1 MTEISS
7 PPASVVTSIPRS
19 GVDAPRMFASVL
31 VANRGEIARRV
42 FRTLRRLGIRS
53 VAVFTD
59 ADADAPHAREAD
71 RAVRVPSYLDVDAVV
86 AAAVTSGAEAV
97 HPGYGFLSENAGFA
111 RACAAAGI
119 VFVGPGVEALEVMG
133 DKIRAKEH
141 VAAHDVPTVPGF
153 SAMGLSDDE
162 IAAEADRV
170 GYPLL
175 VKPSAGGGGKGMT
188 IATGPADLADALAT
202 ARRVAAAAFGD
213 DTLLLERLL
222 ERPRHIEV
230 QVLADAHGTTLS
242 LGERE
247 CTLQRRH
254 QKVIEEAPSP
264 VVDPETR
271 GRLGEAAVAAARS
284 VGYLGAGTVEFLV
297 AGDRLDEPFFIEM
310 NTRLQVEHPVTEM
323 VTGIDLVEQQ
333 LRVAAGFALDLPE
346 IRLEGHAIEA
356 RVYAETPS
364 RGYLPSTGTVS
375 LWHPGS
381 ARVDSA
387 VETGSVVSSLY
398 DPMIAKV
405 IAHGPDRESAIARL
419 DAALAETVV
428 LGVDTNIADL
438 RALLADAAVRAG
450 DLDTGLLDRRGTP
463 AAPEPSPTA
472 LAAVAERARADAETP
487 GDGSVWHR
495 VGAWRAGG
503 ATPARTVALE
513 DDDGRVHL
521 VSPAEVDARVT
532 GGPVEYWVHADRVAH
547 RLRLVSRRAAAERR
561 RTAAGRGPGV
571 VAPDLVAPLPG
582 TVVAVHVADADAVE
596 AGARLVTI
604 EAMKMEHTVTAP
616 HAGIVRLRTATGA
629 QVARDA
635 VVATVTPAVSEPDGH
650 AGASASAGNA
660 SRTSAIR
667 ATSVVGAAG
676 GAEDVRIAEDVR
688 ADVVRPG
695 VPGPRDRAGVASRT
709 SAIRATSVAGAAGG
723 AEDVRIAEDVR
734 ADAVP
739 PGVPGPRD
747 HAGTPASA
755 GTPGS
760 APTPASAPV
769 PAPAP
774 SPASATIP
782 SHKETL
788 P

>member
-1 MTEISS
+1 MTGVGEMVEVV
-7 PPASVVTSIPRS
+7 PTVASRSTADPRS
-19 GVDAPRMFASVL
+19 RAGASFPADVATAREPRLFSNVL

-53 VAVFTD
+53 IAVFTD
-59 ADADAPHAREAD
+59 ADADAPHVRDAD
-71 RAVRVPSYLDVDAVV
+71 HAVRVPSYLDVDAVV
-86 AAAVTSGAEAV
+86 ASAVTSGADAV

-111 RACAAAGI
+111 GACAAAGI

-141 VAAHDVPTVPGF
+141 VAAHQVPTVPGF
-153 SAMGLSDDE
+153 SAVGLGDDE
-162 IAAEADRV
+162 IAAKAERA

-188 IATGPADLADALAT
+188 VATGPGDLADALAT

-230 QVLADAHGTTLS
+230 QVLADAYGTTLS

-264 VVDPETR
+264 VVDARTR
-271 GRLGEAAVAAARS
+271 ARLGEAAVAAARS

-323 VTGIDLVEQQ
+323 ITGIDLVEQQ
-333 LRVAAGFALDLPE
+333 LRVAAGFPLELPE
-346 IRLEGHAIEA
+346 IRLDGHAIEA

-364 RGYLPSTGTVS
+364 RGYLPATGTVS

-387 VETGSVVSSLY
+387 VETGSVIGSQY

-405 IAHGPDRESAIARL
+405 IAHGPDRETALARL

-438 RALLADAAVRAG
+438 RALLAEPAVRAG

-463 AAPEPSPTA
+463 PAVEPTPDA
-472 LAAVAERARADAETP
+472 LGAVAQRVVESDVPTH
-487 GDGSVWHR
+487 DSVWGR

-503 ATPARTVALE
+503 AAAPRTVWLE
-513 DDDGRVHL
+513 DDAGQVHA
-521 VSPAEVDARVT
+521 VAPAAVDARVT
-532 GGPVEYWVHADRVAH
+532 GGPQQYWVHADGGAH
-547 RLRLVSRRAAAERR
+547 RLRVVSRRDAAARR
-561 RTAAGRGPGV
+561 RATAGRDPG
-571 VAPDLVAPLPG
+571 AIDPDLVSPLPG
-582 TVVAVHVADADAVE
+582 TVVAVHVTDGAPVE

-616 HAGIVRLRTATGA
+616 HAGAVRLRTAAGA
-629 QVARDA
+629 QVARDE
-635 VVATVTPAVSEPDGH
+635 VVATVTPMVPDSH
-650 AGASASAGNA
+650 DLAG
-660 SRTSAIR
+660 I
-667 ATSVVGAAG
+667 
-676 GAEDVRIAEDVR
+676 
-688 ADVVRPG
+688 
-695 VPGPRDRAGVASRT
+695 
-709 SAIRATSVAGAAGG
+709 
-723 AEDVRIAEDVR
+723 
-734 ADAVP
+734 
-739 PGVPGPRD
+739 
-747 HAGTPASA
+747 PASD
-755 GTPGS
+755 
-760 APTPASAPV
+760 PTP
-769 PAPAP
+769 
-774 SPASATIP
+774 SPE
-782 SHKETL
+782 ETH

>member
-1 MTEISS
+1 MSS
-7 PPASVVTSIPRS
+7 TPSTRPF
-19 GVDAPRMFASVL
+19 DSVL

-59 ADADAPHAREAD
+59 EDADAPHPREAD
-71 RAVRVPSYLDVDAVV
+71 HAVRVPSYLDVDAVV
-86 AAAVTSGAEAV
+86 MAAVASGADAV

-133 DKIRAKEH
+133 DKIRAKQH

-153 SAMGLSDDE
+153 SATGLSDPQ

-188 IATGPADLADALAT
+188 VATGPDDLADALAT

-222 ERPRHIEV
+222 QRPRHIEV

-264 VVDPETR
+264 VVGAAVR
-271 GRLGEAAVAAARS
+271 AALGEAAVAAARS

-310 NTRLQVEHPVTEM
+310 NTRLQVEHPVTEL

-333 LRVAAGFALDLPE
+333 LRVAAGFALELDE
-346 IRLEGHAIEA
+346 IRLDGHAIEA

-364 RGYLPSTGTVS
+364 RGYLPATGTVTY
-375 LWHPGS
+375 WHPGD

-387 VETGSVVSSLY
+387 VETGSVVSALY

-405 IAHGPDRESAIARL
+405 IAHGPDRETALARL
-419 DAALAETVV
+419 DAALAGTVV
-428 LGVDTNIADL
+428 LGVDTNLSDL
-438 RALLADAAVRAG
+438 RGLLADPAVRAG
-450 DLDTGLLDRRGTP
+450 HLDTGLLDRRGTP
-463 AAPEPSPTA
+463 EAPQPPTDA
-472 LAAVAERARADAETP
+472 LAAVAARVVAVADAGTS
-487 GDGSVWHR
+487 GDGSVWDR
-495 VGAWRAGG
+495 VGPWRAGG
-503 ATPARTVALE
+503 ASVSRTVSLE
-513 DDDGRVHL
+513 DDGGRVHA
-521 VSPAEVDARVT
+521 VAPAQVDAIVT
-532 GGPVEYWVHADRVAH
+532 GGPVEYWVHADGGAH
-547 RLRLVSRRAAAERR
+547 RLRVVSRRAAAERR
-561 RTAAGRGPGV
+561 RAGAGRAPGTV
-571 VAPDLVAPLPG
+571 DPDLVAPLPG
-582 TVVAVHVADADAVE
+582 TVVAVHAAEGDAVE

-604 EAMKMEHTVTAP
+604 EAMKMEHTVTSP
-616 HAGIVRLRTATGA
+616 HAGTVRLRTSPGA

-635 VVATVTPAVSEPDGH
+635 VVATVTPRAPEPVE
-650 AGASASAGNA
+650 GATREPARTPSAAREPARTPSAM
-660 SRTSAIR
+660 RTI
-667 ATSVVGAAG
+667 SVAEAPPE
-676 GAEDVRIAEDVR
+676 AEDARIAEDTH
-688 ADVVRPG
+688 ADVASSSPESED
-695 VPGPRDRAGVASRT
+695 PAG
-709 SAIRATSVAGAAGG
+709 I
-723 AEDVRIAEDVR
+723 
-734 ADAVP
+734 
-739 PGVPGPRD
+739 
-747 HAGTPASA
+747 PAS
-755 GTPGS
+755 
-760 APTPASAPV
+760 
-769 PAPAP
+769 APAP
-774 SPASATIP
+774 SPEENHS
-782 SHKETL
+782 
-788 P
+788 

>member
-1 MTEISS
+1 M
-7 PPASVVTSIPRS
+7 SIPPFS
-19 GVDAPRMFASVL
+19 CVL

-71 RAVRVPSYLDVDAVV
+71 HAVRVPSYLDVDAVV
-86 AAAVTSGAEAV
+86 EAAVSSGADAV

-111 RACAAAGI
+111 RACAAGGI

-153 SAMGLSDDE
+153 SATGLSDDE
-162 IAAEADRV
+162 IAAEADRA

-188 IATGPADLADALAT
+188 VATGPADLSDALAT

-230 QVLADAHGTTLS
+230 QVLADTHGTTLS

-264 VVDPETR
+264 VVDPATR
-271 GRLGEAAVAAARS
+271 ARLGEAAVAAARS
-284 VGYLGAGTVEFLV
+284 VEYLGAGTVEFLV

-333 LRVAAGFALDLPE
+333 LRVAAGFALELGE
-346 IRLEGHAIEA
+346 IRLDGHAIEA
-356 RVYAETPS
+356 RVYAETPA
-364 RGYLPSTGTVS
+364 RGYLPATGTVS

-387 VETGSVVSSLY
+387 VETGSVISSLY

-405 IAHGPDRESAIARL
+405 IAHGPDRKTALARL
-419 DAALAETVV
+419 DAALADTVV

-438 RALLADAAVRAG
+438 RALLADPAVRAG

-463 AAPEPSPTA
+463 EAPEPSQAA
-472 LAAVAERARADAETP
+472 LAAVAQRAADAGTP
-487 GDGSVWHR
+487 ADGSVWGR

-503 ATPARTVALE
+503 AAAARPVSLE
-513 DDDGRVHL
+513 DDAGQVHAVAPASGRAV
-521 VSPAEVDARVT
+521 VV
-532 GGPVEYWVHADRVAH
+532 GGPNEYWVHADGGAH
-547 RLRLVSRRAAAERR
+547 RLRVVSRRDAAQRR
-561 RTAAGRGPGV
+561 RTAAGRAPGAV
-571 VAPDLVAPLPG
+571 DPDLVAPLPG
-582 TVVAVHVADADAVE
+582 TVVAVHVVDGDSVE
-596 AGARLVTI
+596 AGARLLTI
-604 EAMKMEHTVTAP
+604 EAMKMEHTVVAP
-616 HAGIVRLRTATGA
+616 HAGTVRLRTSAGS

-635 VVATVTPAVSEPDGH
+635 VVATVSPEIPQSHD
-650 AGASASAGNA
+650 SAG
-660 SRTSAIR
+660 
-667 ATSVVGAAG
+667 
-676 GAEDVRIAEDVR
+676 
-688 ADVVRPG
+688 
-695 VPGPRDRAGVASRT
+695 
-709 SAIRATSVAGAAGG
+709 
-723 AEDVRIAEDVR
+723 
-734 ADAVP
+734 
-739 PGVPGPRD
+739 
-747 HAGTPASA
+747 
-755 GTPGS
+755 
-760 APTPASAPV
+760 
-769 PAPAP
+769 
-774 SPASATIP
+774 SPASHPAS

-788 P
+788 S

>member
-1 MTEISS
+1 MSLSDFRSS
-7 PPASVVTSIPRS
+7 DVTTRRS
-19 GVDAPRMFASVL
+19 GGPLFSSVL

-53 VAVFTD
+53 VAVYTD

-71 RAVRVPSYLDVDAVV
+71 HAVRVASYLDVDAVI
-86 AAAVTSGAEAV
+86 AAAVSSGADAV
-97 HPGYGFLSENAGFA
+97 HPGYGFLSENAAFA
-111 RACAAAGI
+111 RACAAAGV

-141 VAAHDVPTVPGF
+141 VAAHEVPTVPGF
-153 SAMGLSDDE
+153 SAVGLDDDE
-162 IAAEADRV
+162 IAAAAARA

-188 IATGPADLADALAT
+188 IATAPADLADALAT
-202 ARRVAAAAFGD
+202 ARRVARAAFGD

-264 VVDPETR
+264 VVDAATR
-271 GRLGEAAVAAARS
+271 ALLGEAAVAAARS

-333 LRVAAGFALDLPE
+333 LRVAAGLPLEVGE
-346 IRLEGHAIEA
+346 IRLDGHAVEA
-356 RVYAETPS
+356 RVYAETPA
-364 RGYLPSTGTVS
+364 RGYLPATGTVS

-381 ARVDSA
+381 ARVDGARVDGA
-387 VETGSVVSSLY
+387 VETGTVVSALY

-405 IAHGPDRESAIARL
+405 ITHGPDRETALARL
-419 DAALAETVV
+419 DAALADTVV

-438 RALLADAAVRAG
+438 RALLADPAVRAG
-450 DLDTGLLDRRGTP
+450 DLDTGLLDRRGIP
-463 AAPEPSPTA
+463 DAPEPPRAA
-472 LAAVAERARADAETP
+472 LAAVADRAVADAGTP
-487 GDGSVWHR
+487 ADDSVWGR

-503 ATPARTVALE
+503 ATAARTVFLE
-513 DDDGRVHL
+513 DDAVRVHA
-521 VSPAEVDARVT
+521 VAPRAVEDAVVA
-532 GGPVEYWVHADRVAH
+532 GGPVEYWVHADGGAH
-547 RLRLVSRRAAAERR
+547 RLRVVSRRDAAARSR
-561 RTAAGRGPGV
+561 AAAHREPGAV
-571 VAPDLVAPLPG
+571 DPDLLAPLPG
-582 TVVAVHVADADAVE
+582 TVVAVHVADGDTVE

-616 HAGIVRLRTATGA
+616 HVGTVRLRTSAGA

-635 VVATVTPAVSEPDGH
+635 VVATLLPEVGEPRDRSDDPAPTRTTSE
-650 AGASASAGNA
+650 
-660 SRTSAIR
+660 IR
-667 ATSVVGAAG
+667 ATSDADAG
-676 GAEDVRIAEDVR
+676 GAAEDARIAEPTPSDHPEPHDS
-688 ADVVRPG
+688 AD
-695 VPGPRDRAGVASRT
+695 
-709 SAIRATSVAGAAGG
+709 
-723 AEDVRIAEDVR
+723 
-734 ADAVP
+734 
-739 PGVPGPRD
+739 
-747 HAGTPASA
+747 
-755 GTPGS
+755 
-760 APTPASAPV
+760 TPASAPT
-769 PAPAP
+769 P
-774 SPASATIP
+774 SPE
-782 SHKETL
+782 ETL
-788 P
+788 S

>member
-1 MTEISS
+1 MNR
-7 PPASVVTSIPRS
+7 PPFS
-19 GVDAPRMFASVL
+19 SVL

-53 VAVFTD
+53 IAVFTD

-71 RAVRVPSYLDVDAVV
+71 HAVRVPSYLDVDAVI
-86 AAAVTSGAEAV
+86 AAAVSSGADAV

-111 RACAAAGI
+111 RACAVAGI

-153 SAMGLSDDE
+153 SATGLSDAE
-162 IAAEADRV
+162 IAVEADRA

-188 IATGPADLADALAT
+188 VATGPADLADALAT

-264 VVDPETR
+264 VVDAGTR
-271 GRLGEAAVAAARS
+271 ARLGEAAVAAARS

-333 LRVAAGFALDLPE
+333 LRVAAGFALELGE
-346 IRLEGHAIEA
+346 IRLDGHAIEA
-356 RVYAETPS
+356 RVYAETPA
-364 RGYLPSTGTVS
+364 RGYLPATGTVS

-387 VETGSVVSSLY
+387 VETGSVISSLY

-405 IAHGPDRESAIARL
+405 IAHGPDRETALARL
-419 DAALAETVV
+419 DAALADTVV

-438 RALLADAAVRAG
+438 RALLAEPAVRAG
-450 DLDTGLLDRRGTP
+450 DLDTGLLDRRGIP
-463 AAPEPSPTA
+463 EAPEPSPVA
-472 LAAVAERARADAETP
+472 LAAVAERAVADAGTP
-487 GDGSVWHR
+487 ADGSVWGR

-503 ATPARTVALE
+503 AAAARTVALE
-513 DDDGRVHL
+513 DDAGQVH
-521 VSPAEVDARVT
+521 VVEPGTAEEAVVT
-532 GGPVEYWVHADRVAH
+532 GGPVEYWVHADGGAH
-547 RLRLVSRRAAAERR
+547 RLRVVSRRDAAARRRAAASR
-561 RTAAGRGPGV
+561 APGAV
-571 VAPDLVAPLPG
+571 DPDLVAPLPG
-582 TVVAVHVADADAVE
+582 TVVAVHVADGTAVE
-596 AGARLVTI
+596 VGARLVTI
-604 EAMKMEHTVTAP
+604 EAMKMEHTVMAP
-616 HAGIVRLRTATGA
+616 HAGTVRLRTSAGA

-635 VVATVTPAVSEPDGH
+635 VVATVTPEIPPSHDP
-650 AGASASAGNA
+650 AG
-660 SRTSAIR
+660 I
-667 ATSVVGAAG
+667 
-676 GAEDVRIAEDVR
+676 
-688 ADVVRPG
+688 
-695 VPGPRDRAGVASRT
+695 
-709 SAIRATSVAGAAGG
+709 
-723 AEDVRIAEDVR
+723 
-734 ADAVP
+734 
-739 PGVPGPRD
+739 
-747 HAGTPASA
+747 
-755 GTPGS
+755 
-760 APTPASAPV
+760 PASAP
-769 PAPAP
+769 
-774 SPASATIP
+774 SS
-782 SHKETL
+782 SHKETHS
-788 P
+788 

>member
-1 MTEISS
+1 MTGVGEMVEAVSTVASRSAAGALSS
-7 PPASVVTSIPRS
+7 AGAPVPADVATAREPRLFS
-19 GVDAPRMFASVL
+19 SVL

-59 ADADAPHAREAD
+59 ADADAPHVRDAD
-71 RAVRVPSYLDVDAVV
+71 HAVRVPSYLDVDAVV
-86 AAAVTSGAEAV
+86 ASAVSSGADAV

-141 VAAHDVPTVPGF
+141 VAAHRVPTVPGF
-153 SAMGLSDDE
+153 SAVGLGDDE
-162 IAAEADRV
+162 IAAKAERA

-188 IATGPADLADALAT
+188 VATGPGDLPDALAT

-230 QVLADAHGTTLS
+230 QVLADAYGTTLS

-264 VVDPETR
+264 VVDARTR
-271 GRLGEAAVAAARS
+271 ARLGEAAVAAARS

-323 VTGIDLVEQQ
+323 ITGIDLVEQQ
-333 LRVAAGFALDLPE
+333 LRVAAGFPLELPE
-346 IRLEGHAIEA
+346 IRLDGHAIEA

-364 RGYLPSTGTVS
+364 RGYLPATGTVS
-375 LWHPGS
+375 LWRPGS

-387 VETGSVVSSLY
+387 VETGSVIGSQY

-405 IAHGPDRESAIARL
+405 IAHGPDRETALARL

-438 RALLADAAVRAG
+438 RALLTEPAVRTG

-463 AAPEPSPTA
+463 DAVEPTPDA
-472 LAAVAERARADAETP
+472 LAAVAQRVVESDVPT
-487 GDGSVWHR
+487 DDSVWGR

-503 ATPARTVALE
+503 AVAPRTVWLE
-513 DDDGRVHL
+513 DDAGQVHA
-521 VSPAEVDARVT
+521 VAPAAVEARVT
-532 GGPVEYWVHADRVAH
+532 GGPEQYWVHVDGGAH
-547 RLRLVSRRAAAERR
+547 RLRVVSRRDAAARR
-561 RTAAGRGPGV
+561 RATAGRDPG
-571 VAPDLVAPLPG
+571 AIDPDLVSPLPG
-582 TVVAVHVADADAVE
+582 TVVAVHIADGAPVE

-616 HAGIVRLRTATGA
+616 HPGAVRLRTAAGA
-629 QVARDA
+629 QVTRDE
-635 VVATVTPAVSEPDGH
+635 VVATVTPMVSDSH
-650 AGASASAGNA
+650 DLAG
-660 SRTSAIR
+660 I
-667 ATSVVGAAG
+667 
-676 GAEDVRIAEDVR
+676 
-688 ADVVRPG
+688 
-695 VPGPRDRAGVASRT
+695 
-709 SAIRATSVAGAAGG
+709 
-723 AEDVRIAEDVR
+723 
-734 ADAVP
+734 
-739 PGVPGPRD
+739 
-747 HAGTPASA
+747 PASD
-755 GTPGS
+755 
-760 APTPASAPV
+760 PTP
-769 PAPAP
+769 
-774 SPASATIP
+774 SPE
-782 SHKETL
+782 ETH

>member
-1 MTEISS
+1 MI
-7 PPASVVTSIPRS
+7 PVTDVHVSETSRPTVRDGS
-19 GVDAPRMFASVL
+19 LTRPFTCVL

-53 VAVFTD
+53 VAVYTEVD
-59 ADADAPHAREAD
+59 AEAPHVREAD
-71 RAVRVPSYLDVDAVV
+71 HAVRVASYLDIDAVV
-86 AAAVTSGAEAV
+86 AAAVSSGAEAV
-97 HPGYGFLSENAGFA
+97 HPGYGFLSENARFA
-111 RACAAAGI
+111 RACGTAGL

-141 VAAHDVPTVPGF
+141 VAAHRVPTVPGF
-153 SAMGLSDDE
+153 SADGLSDAE
-162 IAAEADRV
+162 IAAEADRA
-170 GYPLL
+170 GFPLL

-188 IATGPADLADALAT
+188 VATGPADLGDALAT

-264 VVDPETR
+264 VVDAALREA
-271 GRLGEAAVAAARS
+271 LGEAAVAAARS

-333 LRVAAGFALDLPE
+333 LRVAAGYALDLPE
-346 IRLEGHAIEA
+346 IRLDGHAVEA

-364 RGYLPSTGTVS
+364 RGYLPATGIVT
-375 LWHPGS
+375 LWHPGP

-387 VETGSVVSSLY
+387 VETGSVVSAHY
-398 DPMIAKV
+398 DPLIAKV
-405 IAHGPDRESAIARL
+405 IARGPDRATALARL

-428 LGVDTNIADL
+428 LGVDTNIGDL
-438 RALLADAAVRAG
+438 RALLADPSVRAG
-450 DLDTGLLDRRGTP
+450 ELDTGLLDRRGTP
-463 AAPEPSPTA
+463 EVPEPTPDA
-472 LAAVAERARADAETP
+472 LAAVAARVDAETP
-487 GDGSVWHR
+487 ADTSVWGR

-503 ATPARTVALE
+503 VTAHRTVFLE
-513 DDDGRVHL
+513 DDAGRVHE
-521 VSPAEVDARVT
+521 VAPAEVDAVVI
-532 GGPVEYWVHADRVAH
+532 GGPAEWWVHADGAAQ
-547 RLRLVSRRAAAERR
+547 RLRLVPRRAAAERR
-561 RTAAGRGPGV
+561 RAAATRAPGAV
-571 VAPDLVAPLPG
+571 DPDLLAPLPG
-582 TVVAVHVADADAVE
+582 TVVAVHVADGDPVA

-604 EAMKMEHTVTAP
+604 EAMKMEHTVTTP
-616 HAGIVRLRTATGA
+616 HAGTARVRVAAGA

-635 VVATVTPAVSEPDGH
+635 VVATVTPLAAPETSTG
-650 AGASASAGNA
+650 SAADDPPVTS
-660 SRTSAIR
+660 SAIR
-667 ATSVVGAAG
+667 TTSDADVEGAA
-676 GAEDVRIAEDVR
+676 EDARIAEV
-688 ADVVRPG
+688 AQNPARP
-695 VPGPRDRAGVASRT
+695 RTDIAAGTVAS
-709 SAIRATSVAGAAGG
+709 GDPH
-723 AEDVRIAEDVR
+723 AELSD
-734 ADAVP
+734 
-739 PGVPGPRD
+739 
-747 HAGTPASA
+747 SA
-755 GTPGS
+755 GI
-760 APTPASAPV
+760 PASAP
-769 PAPAP
+769 
-774 SPASATIP
+774 IP

>member
-1 MTEISS
+1 MSMLPFS
-7 PPASVVTSIPRS
+7 C
-19 GVDAPRMFASVL
+19 VL

-71 RAVRVPSYLDVDAVV
+71 HAVRVPSYLDVDAVV
-86 AAAVTSGAEAV
+86 AAAVSSGADAV

-153 SAMGLSDDE
+153 SATGLSDDE
-162 IAAEADRV
+162 IAAEADRA

-188 IATGPADLADALAT
+188 VATGLADLADALAT

-213 DTLLLERLL
+213 DTLLLERLV

-230 QVLADAHGTTLS
+230 QVLADTHGTTLS

-264 VVDPETR
+264 VVDPATR
-271 GRLGEAAVAAARS
+271 ARLGEAAVAAARS

-333 LRVAAGFALDLPE
+333 LRVAAGFALELGE
-346 IRLEGHAIEA
+346 IRLDGHAIEA
-356 RVYAETPS
+356 RVYAETPA
-364 RGYLPSTGTVS
+364 RGYLPATGAVS

-387 VETGSVVSSLY
+387 VETGSVISSLY

-405 IAHGPDRESAIARL
+405 IAHGPDRETALARL
-419 DAALAETVV
+419 DAALADMVV

-438 RALLADAAVRAG
+438 RALLADPAVRAG

-463 AAPEPSPTA
+463 EAPKPSQAA
-472 LAAVAERARADAETP
+472 LAAVAQRAVDAGTP
-487 GDGSVWHR
+487 ADGSVWGR

-503 ATPARTVALE
+503 AAAARPVSLE
-513 DDDGRVHL
+513 DDAGQVHAVAPASGRAV
-521 VSPAEVDARVT
+521 VV
-532 GGPVEYWVHADRVAH
+532 GGPNEYWVHADGGAH
-547 RLRLVSRRAAAERR
+547 RLRVVSRRDAAQRR
-561 RTAAGRGPGV
+561 RTAAGRAPGAV
-571 VAPDLVAPLPG
+571 DPDLVAPLPG
-582 TVVAVHVADADAVE
+582 TVVAVHVVDGDSVE
-596 AGARLVTI
+596 AGARLLTI
-604 EAMKMEHTVTAP
+604 EAMKMEHTVVAP
-616 HAGIVRLRTATGA
+616 HAGTVRLRTSAGS

-635 VVATVTPAVSEPDGH
+635 VVATVSPEIPHSHD
-650 AGASASAGNA
+650 SAG
-660 SRTSAIR
+660 I
-667 ATSVVGAAG
+667 
-676 GAEDVRIAEDVR
+676 
-688 ADVVRPG
+688 
-695 VPGPRDRAGVASRT
+695 
-709 SAIRATSVAGAAGG
+709 
-723 AEDVRIAEDVR
+723 
-734 ADAVP
+734 
-739 PGVPGPRD
+739 
-747 HAGTPASA
+747 PASH
-755 GTPGS
+755 
-760 APTPASAPV
+760 PAS
-769 PAPAP
+769 
-774 SPASATIP
+774 

-788 P
+788 S

>member
-1 MTEISS
+1 MGAE
-7 PPASVVTSIPRS
+7 
-19 GVDAPRMFASVL
+19 APRMFTGVL

-42 FRTLRRLGIRS
+42 LRTLRRLSIRS
-53 VAVFTD
+53 VAVYTD
-59 ADADAPHAREAD
+59 VDAEAPHVRESD
-71 RAVRVPSYLDVDAVV
+71 HAVRVASYLDVDAIV
-86 AAAVTSGAEAV
+86 AAAAASGAEAV
-97 HPGYGFLSENAGFA
+97 HPGYGFLSENAHFA
-111 RACAAAGI
+111 RACAAAGV

-133 DKIRAKEH
+133 DKIRAKAH

-153 SAMGLSDDE
+153 SADGLSDAQ
-162 IAAEADRV
+162 IAAEAERA
-170 GYPLL
+170 GFPLL

-188 IATGPADLADALAT
+188 VATGPDDLADALAT
-202 ARRVAAAAFGD
+202 ARRVATAAFGD

-264 VVDPETR
+264 VVDAALR
-271 GRLGEAAVAAARS
+271 DALGEAAVAAARS

-310 NTRLQVEHPVTEM
+310 NTRLQVEHPVTEL

-346 IRLEGHAIEA
+346 VRLDGHAVEA

-364 RGYLPSTGTVS
+364 RGYLPATGTVA

-387 VETGSVVSSLY
+387 VETGSVVSAHY

-405 IAHGPDRESAIARL
+405 IAHGPDRATALARL

-438 RALLADAAVRAG
+438 RALLADPAVRAG

-463 AAPEPSPTA
+463 EVPQPTQGA
-472 LAAVAERARADAETP
+472 LSAVAARVVSDA
-487 GDGSVWHR
+487 GLSAGSSVWDC

-503 ATPARTVALE
+503 AVSPRAVALE
-513 DDDGRVHL
+513 DDAGRMHV
-521 VSPAEVDARVT
+521 VAPAEVGARVT
-532 GGPVEYWVHADRVAH
+532 GGPVEYWVHAEGAAH
-547 RLRLVSRRAAAERR
+547 RLRVVSRRDAAARRRAAA
-561 RTAAGRGPGV
+561 GRAPGAV
-571 VAPDLVAPLPG
+571 DPELVAPLPG
-582 TVVAVHVADADAVE
+582 TVVAVHIADGDVVE

-616 HAGIVRLRTATGA
+616 HAGTVRLRTAAGA

-635 VVATVTPAVSEPDGH
+635 VVATVTPGVGEPHDHVG
-650 AGASASAGNA
+650 SPASAGSA
-660 SRTSAIR
+660 RATSAIR
-667 ATSVVGAAG
+667 PTFVADAG
-676 GAEDVRIAEDVR
+676 VAAEDARIAED
-688 ADVVRPG
+688 
-695 VPGPRDRAGVASRT
+695 
-709 SAIRATSVAGAAGG
+709 
-723 AEDVRIAEDVR
+723 
-734 ADAVP
+734 
-739 PGVPGPRD
+739 
-747 HAGTPASA
+747 TPTPEASA
-755 GTPGS
+755 GPATG
-760 APTPASAPV
+760 APARPEPHDPADTPASAP
-769 PAPAP
+769 
-774 SPASATIP
+774 IP

>member
-1 MTEISS
+1 
-7 PPASVVTSIPRS
+7 
-19 GVDAPRMFASVL
+19 MFSSVL

-53 VAVFTD
+53 VAVHTD
-59 ADADAPHAREAD
+59 ADADAPHTREAD
-71 RAVRVPSYLDVDAVV
+71 HAVRVPSYLDVDAVV
-86 AAAVTSGAEAV
+86 AAAVSSGADAV

-111 RACAAAGI
+111 RAVAAAGI

-153 SAMGLSDDE
+153 SATGLSDAQ
-162 IAAEADRV
+162 IAVQAGRA

-188 IATGPADLADALAT
+188 VATGPDDLADALAT
-202 ARRVAAAAFGD
+202 ARRVAIAAFGD

-230 QVLADAHGTTLS
+230 QVLADAHGTTFS

-264 VVDPETR
+264 VVDADTR
-271 GRLGEAAVAAARS
+271 RRLGEAAVAAARS

-310 NTRLQVEHPVTEM
+310 NTRLQVEHPVTEL

-333 LRVAAGFALDLPE
+333 LRVAAGFALELGE
-346 IRLEGHAIEA
+346 IRLDGHAIEA

-364 RGYLPSTGTVS
+364 RGYLPATGTVT
-375 LWHPGS
+375 LWHPGD

-387 VETGSVVSSLY
+387 VETGSVVSAHY

-405 IAHGPDRESAIARL
+405 IAHGPDRETALARL
-419 DAALAETVV
+419 DAALAGTVV
-428 LGVDTNIADL
+428 LGVDTNLSDL
-438 RALLADAAVRAG
+438 RALLADPAVAAG

-463 AAPEPSPTA
+463 PAPDPSTAA
-472 LAAVAERARADAETP
+472 LAAVAAKAEADARTP
-487 GDGSVWHR
+487 GDGSVWRR

-503 ATPARTVALE
+503 AMPARTVALE
-513 DDDGRVHL
+513 DDGGRVHL
-521 VSPAEVDARVT
+521 TSPAEVDARVA
-532 GGPVEYWVHADRVAH
+532 GGPVEYWVHADGGAH
-547 RLRLVSRRAAAERR
+547 RLRVVSRRAAAERR
-561 RTAAGRGPGV
+561 RAAAGRAPGAV
-571 VAPDLVAPLPG
+571 DPDLVAPLPG
-582 TVVAVHVADADAVE
+582 TVIAVHADEGEAVE

-604 EAMKMEHTVTAP
+604 EAMKMEHILTAP
-616 HAGIVRLRTATGA
+616 HAGTVRLRVAAGA

-635 VVATVTPAVSEPDGH
+635 VVATVTPRRPDQKSE
-650 AGASASAGNA
+650 
-660 SRTSAIR
+660 
-667 ATSVVGAAG
+667 
-676 GAEDVRIAEDVR
+676 
-688 ADVVRPG
+688 
-695 VPGPRDRAGVASRT
+695 VPEP
-709 SAIRATSVAGAAGG
+709 
-723 AEDVRIAEDVR
+723 E
-734 ADAVP
+734 VP
-739 PGVPGPRD
+739 EPEVPEPEVPQPVEGT
-747 HAGTPASA
+747 GTPAPA
-755 GTPGS
+755 GPDDLAGI
-760 APTPASAPV
+760 PAS
-769 PAPAP
+769 
-774 SPASATIP
+774 TP
-782 SHKETL
+782 SHKERL

>member
-1 MTEISS
+1 M
-7 PPASVVTSIPRS
+7 SIP
-19 GVDAPRMFASVL
+19 PFPCVL

-71 RAVRVPSYLDVDAVV
+71 HAVRVPSYLDVDAVV
-86 AAAVTSGAEAV
+86 AAAVSSGADAV

-111 RACAAAGI
+111 RACAVAGI
-119 VFVGPGVEALEVMG
+119 VFVGPGIEALEVMG

-153 SAMGLSDDE
+153 SATGLSDDE
-162 IAAEADRV
+162 IAAEADRA

-188 IATGPADLADALAT
+188 VATGPADLSDALAT

-230 QVLADAHGTTLS
+230 QVLADTHGTTLS

-254 QKVIEEAPSP
+254 QKVVEEAPSP

-271 GRLGEAAVAAARS
+271 ARLGEAAVAAARS

-333 LRVAAGFALDLPE
+333 LRVAAGFALELGE
-346 IRLEGHAIEA
+346 IRLDGHAIEA
-356 RVYAETPS
+356 RVYAETPA
-364 RGYLPSTGTVS
+364 RGYLPATGTVS

-387 VETGSVVSSLY
+387 VETGSVISSLY

-405 IAHGPDRESAIARL
+405 IAHGPDRETALARL
-419 DAALAETVV
+419 DAALADTVV

-438 RALLADAAVRAG
+438 RALLADPAVRAG

-463 AAPEPSPTA
+463 EAPEPSQAA
-472 LAAVAERARADAETP
+472 LAAVAQRAADARTP
-487 GDGSVWHR
+487 ADGSVWGR

-503 ATPARTVALE
+503 AAAARPVSLE
-513 DDDGRVHL
+513 DDAGQVHA
-521 VSPAEVDARVT
+521 VAPPSGDAVGIRGDRGTSVSAAMASATSPAGEARVT
-532 GGPVEYWVHADRVAH
+532 GGPVEYWVHADGGAH
-547 RLRLVSRRAAAERR
+547 RLRVVSRRDAAQRR
-561 RTAAGRGPGV
+561 RTAAGRAPGAV
-571 VAPDLVAPLPG
+571 DPDLVAPLPG
-582 TVVAVHVADADAVE
+582 TVVAVHVVDGDSVE
-596 AGARLVTI
+596 AGARLLTI
-604 EAMKMEHTVTAP
+604 EAMKMEHTVVAP
-616 HAGIVRLRTATGA
+616 HAGAVRLRTSAGS

-635 VVATVTPAVSEPDGH
+635 VVATVSPEIPQSHD
-650 AGASASAGNA
+650 SAG
-660 SRTSAIR
+660 I
-667 ATSVVGAAG
+667 
-676 GAEDVRIAEDVR
+676 
-688 ADVVRPG
+688 
-695 VPGPRDRAGVASRT
+695 
-709 SAIRATSVAGAAGG
+709 
-723 AEDVRIAEDVR
+723 
-734 ADAVP
+734 
-739 PGVPGPRD
+739 
-747 HAGTPASA
+747 PASH
-755 GTPGS
+755 
-760 APTPASAPV
+760 PAS
-769 PAPAP
+769 
-774 SPASATIP
+774 

-788 P
+788 S

>member
-1 MTEISS
+1 M
-7 PPASVVTSIPRS
+7 SIP
-19 GVDAPRMFASVL
+19 PFPCVL

-71 RAVRVPSYLDVDAVV
+71 HAVRVPSYLDVDAVV
-86 AAAVTSGAEAV
+86 AAAVSSGADAV

-111 RACAAAGI
+111 RACAVAGI

-153 SAMGLSDDE
+153 SATGLSDDE
-162 IAAEADRV
+162 IAAEADRA

-188 IATGPADLADALAT
+188 VATGPADLSDALAT

-230 QVLADAHGTTLS
+230 QVLADTHGTTLS

-264 VVDPETR
+264 VVDPATR
-271 GRLGEAAVAAARS
+271 ARLGEAAVAAARS
-284 VGYLGAGTVEFLV
+284 VEYLGAGTVEFLV

-333 LRVAAGFALDLPE
+333 LRVAAGFALELGE
-346 IRLEGHAIEA
+346 IRLDGHAIEA
-356 RVYAETPS
+356 RVYAETPA
-364 RGYLPSTGTVS
+364 RGYLPATGAVS

-405 IAHGPDRESAIARL
+405 IAHGPDRETALARL
-419 DAALAETVV
+419 DAALADTVV

-438 RALLADAAVRAG
+438 RALLADPAVRAG

-463 AAPEPSPTA
+463 EAPEPSQAA
-472 LAAVAERARADAETP
+472 LAAVAQRAADAGTP
-487 GDGSVWHR
+487 ADGSVWGR

-503 ATPARTVALE
+503 AAAARPVSLE
-513 DDDGRVHL
+513 DDAGQVHAVAPASGRAV
-521 VSPAEVDARVT
+521 VV
-532 GGPVEYWVHADRVAH
+532 GGPNEYWVHADGGAH
-547 RLRLVSRRAAAERR
+547 RLRVVSRRDAAQRR
-561 RTAAGRGPGV
+561 RTAAGRAPGAV
-571 VAPDLVAPLPG
+571 DPDLVAPLPG
-582 TVVAVHVADADAVE
+582 TVVAVHVVDGDSVE
-596 AGARLVTI
+596 AGARLLTI
-604 EAMKMEHTVTAP
+604 EAMKMEHTVVAP
-616 HAGIVRLRTATGA
+616 HAGTVRLRTSAGS

-635 VVATVTPAVSEPDGH
+635 VVATVSPEIPQSHD
-650 AGASASAGNA
+650 SAG
-660 SRTSAIR
+660 
-667 ATSVVGAAG
+667 
-676 GAEDVRIAEDVR
+676 
-688 ADVVRPG
+688 
-695 VPGPRDRAGVASRT
+695 
-709 SAIRATSVAGAAGG
+709 
-723 AEDVRIAEDVR
+723 
-734 ADAVP
+734 
-739 PGVPGPRD
+739 
-747 HAGTPASA
+747 
-755 GTPGS
+755 
-760 APTPASAPV
+760 
-769 PAPAP
+769 
-774 SPASATIP
+774 SPASHPAS

-788 P
+788 S

>member
-1 MTEISS
+1 MSV
-7 PPASVVTSIPRS
+7 PPFS
-19 GVDAPRMFASVL
+19 SVL

-71 RAVRVPSYLDVDAVV
+71 HAVRVPSYLDVDAVV
-86 AAAVTSGAEAV
+86 AAAVSSGADAV

-133 DKIRAKEH
+133 DKIRAKQH

-153 SAMGLSDDE
+153 SAMGLSDAE
-162 IAAEADRV
+162 IAAEADRA

-188 IATGPADLADALAT
+188 VATGPADLADALAT

-230 QVLADAHGTTLS
+230 QVLADARGTTLS

-271 GRLGEAAVAAARS
+271 ARLGEAAVAAARS

-297 AGDRLDEPFFIEM
+297 AGDRLHEPFFIEM

-333 LRVAAGFALDLPE
+333 LRVAAGFALELGE
-346 IRLEGHAIEA
+346 IRLDGHAIEA
-356 RVYAETPS
+356 RVYAETPA
-364 RGYLPSTGTVS
+364 RGYLPATGTVS
-375 LWHPGS
+375 RWHPGF

-387 VETGSVVSSLY
+387 VETGSVLSSLY

-405 IAHGPDRESAIARL
+405 IAHGPDRETALARL
-419 DAALAETVV
+419 DAALADTVV

-438 RALLADAAVRAG
+438 RALLADPAVRAG

-463 AAPEPSPTA
+463 QAPEPSPAA
-472 LAAVAERARADAETP
+472 LAAVAKTVADAGTP
-487 GDGSVWHR
+487 ADGSVWGR

-503 ATPARTVALE
+503 AVAARTVALE
-513 DDDGRVHL
+513 DDAGRVHA
-521 VSPAEVDARVT
+521 VAPTAGDAFVT
-532 GGPVEYWVHADRVAH
+532 GGPVEYWVHAEGGAH

-561 RTAAGRGPGV
+561 RDAGGRAPGAV
-571 VAPDLVAPLPG
+571 DPDLVAPLPG
-582 TVVAVHVADADAVE
+582 TVVAVHVADGDTVE

-604 EAMKMEHTVTAP
+604 EAMKMEHTVVTP
-616 HAGIVRLRTATGA
+616 HAGTVRLRTAAGA

-635 VVATVTPAVSEPDGH
+635 VVATVSPEIPHSHD
-650 AGASASAGNA
+650 SAG
-660 SRTSAIR
+660 I
-667 ATSVVGAAG
+667 
-676 GAEDVRIAEDVR
+676 
-688 ADVVRPG
+688 
-695 VPGPRDRAGVASRT
+695 
-709 SAIRATSVAGAAGG
+709 
-723 AEDVRIAEDVR
+723 
-734 ADAVP
+734 
-739 PGVPGPRD
+739 
-747 HAGTPASA
+747 
-755 GTPGS
+755 
-760 APTPASAPV
+760 PASAPV
-769 PAPAP
+769 
-774 SPASATIP
+774 S

-788 P
+788 S